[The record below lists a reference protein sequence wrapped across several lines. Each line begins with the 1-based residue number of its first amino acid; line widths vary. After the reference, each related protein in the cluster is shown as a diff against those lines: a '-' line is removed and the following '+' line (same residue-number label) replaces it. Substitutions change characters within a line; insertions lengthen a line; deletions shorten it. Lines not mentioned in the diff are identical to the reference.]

1 MRFPPPPARA
11 RRAACA
17 LALLAAAGPAGAA
30 ELVVVSWGGAYQKS
44 QEEALF
50 RPWMARTGHRVVV
63 EGGYS
68 GGLAEIKAQVE
79 TGAVTWDLVSVEAED
94 AVLGC
99 EEGLLERLDHGALPP
114 SPDGVPAA
122 EDFVDG
128 GLFECGVANNLA
140 SIVVAYD
147 RDRLPDGPRTLR
159 DFYDLERFPGK
170 RGLRRTVRGNLEM
183 ALLADG
189 VPPARVYE
197 ELRAEAGVDRAF
209 AKLDT
214 LRGHAVWWEA
224 GSQPPQLLAA
234 GEVLMT
240 TAFNGRIFDAVATAG
255 RNFAIVWDGQVY
267 TQGYFVIPAGSRRK
281 RLALELIAFATA
293 TERLVDQFS
302 RIAYAPARR
311 SAQARIR
318 GYHRDP
324 ALDIRP
330 YLTTTPPNLDRAV
343 RADVDFW
350 LDRQTELNERFLAWL
365 SR

>member
-1 MRFPPPPARA
+1 MTFLPPLR
-11 RRAACA
+11 A
-17 LALLAAAGPAGAA
+17 LAALGLSAAAVAA
-30 ELVVVSWGGAYQKS
+30 AAEELVVVSWGGAYQRS

-50 RPWMARTGHRVVV
+50 RPWMERTGHRIVV

-79 TGAVTWDLVSVEAED
+79 AGAVTWDLVSVEAED
-94 AVLGC
+94 AALGC
-99 EEGLLERLDHGALPP
+99 EEGLLERLDHAALPP

-122 EDFVDG
+122 EDFVAG
-128 GLFECGVANNLA
+128 GLAECGVGNNLA
-140 SIVVAYD
+140 SIVIAWD
-147 RDRLPDGPRTLR
+147 RDRLPEGPAALR

-170 RGLRRTVRGNLEM
+170 RGLRRTARGNLEM
-183 ALLADG
+183 ALVADG

-197 ELRAEAGVDRAF
+197 ELRTEAGMARAF
-209 AKLDT
+209 AVLEA
-214 LRGHAVWWEA
+214 LRPVAVWWEA
-224 GSQPPQLLAA
+224 GSQPPQLLAD

-240 TAFNGRIFDAVATAG
+240 TAFNGRIFDAVATEG
-255 RNFAIVWDGQVY
+255 KDFAILWDGQVY
-267 TQGYFVIPAGSRRK
+267 TQGYFVVPAGSKRK
-281 RLALELIAFATA
+281 RLALELIAFATS
-293 TERLVDQFS
+293 TERLADQFS

-318 GYHRDP
+318 GYHGDP